1 MRDLKQTAFTDRLA
15 TQAEAKKALLA
26 RFKPRAAV
34 PDPEFDKLA
43 EKRAAERAAIKAQ
56 REAEKAEALRLKAE
70 KEAAE
75 AEARLMSSEFIEEQR
90 RAERRERKAAVKEE
104 QRQRRAE
111 KKAQRR

>member
-26 RFKPRAAV
+26 RFKPKAAV

-56 REAEKAEALRLKAE
+56 REAAIVGGGVHVAS
-70 KEAAE
+70 
-75 AEARLMSSEFIEEQR
+75 ARGTTPGLPDSCKQR
-90 RAERRERKAAVKEE
+90 TPTRRP
-104 QRQRRAE
+104 
-111 KKAQRR
+111 